1 ARVGSGGRGA
11 AGLLAP
17 GDATGDDRARRVAAG
32 GMGRLGAAVLSAH
45 LSSRGWSLS
54 GAAVWARPT
63 CPALSGWHE
72 PYAKRAAEMW
82 SSEKIR
88 KSLRDL
94 LWLDRRGKPRHEVVL
109 AHSCRHFGEC
119 YPLNRLA
126 ALLMARA
133 FAGAQGMSD
142 TSAVVWE

>member
-1 ARVGSGGRGA
+1 
-11 AGLLAP
+11 
-17 GDATGDDRARRVAAG
+17 
-32 GMGRLGAAVLSAH
+32 
-45 LSSRGWSLS
+45 
-54 GAAVWARPT
+54 
-63 CPALSGWHE
+63 
-72 PYAKRAAEMW
+72 MW

-142 TSAVVWE
+142 TSAVVWEGYRLERVTPADGHRCGDASSAHNGNPAASALACHGRSHPRLERGRGEERRRRPCSSPTDLLGKRLIRRGAIPSRSD